1 MRFHGYCAKI
11 TIAFPGWLMADI
23 QKFGGDWTQ
32 EKLARVKSY
41 LAAYTTVLKKQPF
54 KLIYIDAFAGTG
66 YRNLKADDTK
76 QLLFPDQIGEDA
88 EKFHAGSARIALE
101 VTPRFDEYHFI
112 ETDQTKCA
120 ELEKLKID
128 FPDKAK
134 DIYIICED
142 ANTAIQK
149 ECKTSW
155 NKSNVRCVLFLDPF
169 GMNVSWE
176 TIEAI
181 AGTHNIDMWYLFPLG
196 VGVNRLLKKDGNI
209 FPTWKKKLDDI
220 FGSSEWENLFY
231 KTESIQNLFGEEE
244 VTTKTGDFKQIAD
257 YFVKRMETIFPGVI
271 KKPLLLCNAKNN
283 PLYMLCFAC
292 GNKNGS
298 GIALKIA
305 GHILK
310 G

>member
-1 MRFHGYCAKI
+1 
-11 TIAFPGWLMADI
+11 MADI

-41 LAAYTTVLKKQPF
+41 LTAYTTALKNQPF

-66 YRNLKADDTK
+66 YRNLDNDDK
-76 QLLFPDQIGEDA
+76 NHPLFPDQVGEDA

-101 VTPRFDEYHFI
+101 TTPRFDEYYFI
-112 ETDQTKCA
+112 ETDPVKCA
-120 ELEKLKID
+120 ELEKLKLD

-134 DIYIICED
+134 NIYIVNMD
-142 ANTAIQK
+142 ANTAIQNA
-149 ECKTSW
+149 CNASW
-155 NKSNVRCVLFLDPF
+155 KKSSIRGVLFLDPF
-169 GMNVSWE
+169 GMNVSWT

-181 AGTHNIDMWYLFPLG
+181 ARTEAIDMWYLFPLG
-196 VGVNRLLKKDGNI
+196 VGVNRLLRKDGNI
-209 FPTWKKKLDDI
+209 SSAWKKKLNDI
-220 FGSSEWENLFY
+220 FGSVEWENLFY
-231 KTESIQNLFGEEE
+231 KKEVVLNLFGEEE
-244 VTTKTGDFKQIAD
+244 ITTKTGDFQQISD
-257 YFVKRMETIFPGVI
+257 YFVKRMDTIFPGVI
-271 KKPLLLCNAKNN
+271 KKPFLLCNAKNN

-298 GIALKIA
+298 GLALKIA

>member
-1 MRFHGYCAKI
+1 
-11 TIAFPGWLMADI
+11 MADI

-41 LAAYTTVLKKQPF
+41 LTAYTTALKNQPF

-66 YRNLKADDTK
+66 YRNLDNDDK
-76 QLLFPDQIGEDA
+76 NHPLFPDQVGEDA

-101 VTPRFDEYHFI
+101 TTPRFDEYYFI
-112 ETDQTKCA
+112 ETDPAKCA
-120 ELEKLKID
+120 ELEKLKLD

-134 DIYIICED
+134 DIYIVNMD
-142 ANTAIQK
+142 ANTAIQNA
-149 ECKTSW
+149 CSASW
-155 NKSNVRCVLFLDPF
+155 KKSSIRGVLFLDPF
-169 GMNVSWE
+169 GMNVSWS

-181 AGTHNIDMWYLFPLG
+181 AKTQAIDMWYLFPLG

-220 FGSSEWENLFY
+220 FGSSEWEKLFY
-231 KTESIQNLFGEEE
+231 KTESVPNLFGEEE

-298 GIALKIA
+298 GLALKIA